1 MAPTGRTDE
10 ELLRASDAASF
21 EEFYSRH
28 VDALLGHLAR
38 RTGDAGMAAD
48 LTAETFATAL
58 TRRQRFKPRAG
69 TPEDWLL
76 AIAARHLA
84 DARRHGNV
92 DRRISRRL
100 GLEPL
105 ELTDGDVE
113 RIMSLAVRGEPAGMP
128 SGADDVR
135 IEIIDDRRR

>member
-1 MAPTGRTDE
+1 MAGMGRTDE
-10 ELLRASDAASF
+10 ELLHARDAAAF

-28 VDALLGHLAR
+28 VDTLLGHFAR
-38 RTGDAGMAAD
+38 RTGDAGMTAA

-58 TRRQRFKPRAG
+58 ARRRRFKPRAG

-76 AIAARHLA
+76 AIAGRHLA
-84 DARRHGNV
+84 DARRHGHV
-92 DRRISRRL
+92 ERRMSRRL

-113 RIMSLAVRGEPAGMP
+113 RIASLAGGAEPAGMS
-128 SGADDVR
+128 SGADEVR